1 MELTD
6 IRYTL
11 AMDRIREIPGENM
24 VEPGFIQH
32 FEDGAEW
39 LLLME
44 EEERFLLS
52 EDAAGADIDLLKRE
66 TADYT
71 RKYCRIIT
79 IRAGPITVSRL
90 RGSEVK
96 WAPFRRAAI

>member
-24 VEPGFIQH
+24 REPGFIQY

-44 EEERFLLS
+44 EEELLCQKMRPAQIS
-52 EDAAGADIDLLKRE
+52 IFWKRE

-71 RKYCRIIT
+71 RKYWLDHYD
-79 IRAGPITVSRL
+79 S
-90 RGSEVK
+90 S
-96 WAPFRRAAI
+96 WANHSFKA

>member
-24 VEPGFIQH
+24 VEPGFIQY

-52 EDAAGADIDLLKRE
+52 EDAAGAEI
-66 TADYT
+66 
-71 RKYCRIIT
+71 
-79 IRAGPITVSRL
+79 
-90 RGSEVK
+90 
-96 WAPFRRAAI
+96 F